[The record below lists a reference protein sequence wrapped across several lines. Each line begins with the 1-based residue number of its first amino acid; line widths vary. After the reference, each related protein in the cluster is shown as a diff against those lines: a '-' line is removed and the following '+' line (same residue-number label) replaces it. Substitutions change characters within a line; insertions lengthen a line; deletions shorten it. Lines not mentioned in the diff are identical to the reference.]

1 MPLIKP
7 VPAPRRSLK
16 KEVIHNNLKPG
27 NEVIHHNTKP
37 ANEVIS
43 DNQIKQEMDH
53 VSMRNKIPKK
63 LVTWK
68 EHIMDQYPDVFEG
81 IG

>member
-1 MPLIKP
+1 M
-7 VPAPRRSLK
+7 
-16 KEVIHNNLKPG
+16 
-27 NEVIHHNTKP
+27 
-37 ANEVIS
+37 NEVIS

-53 VSMRNKIPKK
+53 VSMGHKIPKK

-81 IG
+81 IDQFPGEPHPDRSKSTTEANIL